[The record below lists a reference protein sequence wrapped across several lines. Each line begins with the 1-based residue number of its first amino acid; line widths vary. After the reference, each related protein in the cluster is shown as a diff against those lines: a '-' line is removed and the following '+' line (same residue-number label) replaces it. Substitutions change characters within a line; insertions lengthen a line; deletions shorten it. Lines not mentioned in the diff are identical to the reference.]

1 VNDLLKYLTN
11 KLDKEIQD
19 IETNLPT
26 GQAEDYAKYRYMC
39 GVYRGLWVAKN
50 IINETSERMDE
61 NDE

>member
-1 VNDLLKYLTN
+1 MNDLLKYLTN

-39 GVYRGLWVAKN
+39 GVYSGLWVAKN